1 MLGSRTGGPADGLTD
16 VTPRLSTLSKAG
28 PATGTVRNVF
38 GKLLAIL
45 RKVAGMP
52 DYAAYLQHLRHCH
65 PDCQVPTEREFYAE
79 FVRRRY
85 EDGPTRC
92 C

>member
-1 MLGSRTGGPADGLTD
+1 MLGRRTGGPADRRTD
-16 VTPRLSTLSKAG
+16 VTPRLSTSLEAAS
-28 PATGTVRNVF
+28 ATGQVRNAL
-38 GKLLAIL
+38 GKSLALL

-52 DYAAYLQHLRHCH
+52 DYAAYLQHLRHSH
-65 PDCQVPTEREFYAE
+65 PDYRIPTEREFYAE

-85 EDGPTRC
+85 EDGPSRC